1 MQRYLIPAYRQ
12 AGSLLDTNILKL
24 HKSLV
29 TAVVQ
34 LIKDIVLGGQYA
46 EKAIETVIGS
56 NPKWG
61 SRDRSFI
68 VETTIVLVRNYR
80 LATYLSGQEWGSSDI
95 NHWQLFAA
103 WWLKEGSEL
112 PEWTEFD
119 GLDKAFV
126 DARYEAAQKHR
137 AIFFSLPDWLDEL
150 GVKEL
155 GADAWIKEVEA
166 MHQSPSVVLR
176 VNTTRISPAKL
187 AERFAKQEIE
197 THMLPWAP
205 DALVLA
211 KRKHL
216 TNLPEFKEGLFEI
229 QDAASQ
235 LIAPLLQL
243 KPGQMVIDACAGAG
257 GKTLQ
262 IADIMRNQ
270 GRIAAMEPEAIKL
283 KNTDIRSKR
292 AGFNIIQSVHLSSPE
307 VIKQYTG
314 KADRLLLD
322 VPCSGLGVLKR
333 NADAKWKLTPEHIAE
348 VQQLQQRI
356 LTEYWPMLKPGGI
369 MVYATCSI
377 LPSED
382 EKQVEQLLES
392 TSQFELLEQHYY
404 LPSELGFDGFY
415 AAVLQRK
422 K

>member
-1 MQRYLIPAYRQ
+1 MSSPR
-12 AGSLLDTNILKL
+12 L
-24 HKSLV
+24 HKTLV

-34 LIKDIVLGGQYA
+34 LIKDIVPGGQYA
-46 EKAIETVIGS
+46 EKGIEQVISS

-80 LATYLSGQEWGSSDI
+80 LATYLSGQEWGSDNI
-95 NHWQLFAA
+95 NHWHLFGA
-103 WWLKEGSEL
+103 WWLHDGFEL
-112 PEWTEFD
+112 PQWPEFE
-119 GLDKAFV
+119 GLDKDFV
-126 DARYEAAQKHR
+126 DARFEAAQRHR

-155 GADAWIKEVEA
+155 GADAWLKELAA

-176 VNTTRISPAKL
+176 VNTFRISPEKL
-187 AERFAKQEIE
+187 AERLAKQEIE
-197 THMLPWAP
+197 TYTLPWAP

-216 TNLPEFKEGLFEI
+216 MNLPEFKEGLFEI

-235 LIAPLLQL
+235 LVVPLLQL

-262 IADIMRNQ
+262 IADLMRNQ
-270 GRIAAMEPEAIKL
+270 GRIAALEPEAIKL
-283 KNTDIRSKR
+283 KNTDMRSKR

-307 VIKQYTG
+307 VIKQYTA

-333 NADAKWKLTPEHIAE
+333 NADAKWKLTLAHVQE
-348 VQQLQQRI
+348 VEQLQQRI
-356 LTEYWPMLKPGGI
+356 LTDYWPMLKPSGI

-382 EKQVEQLLES
+382 EKQVEHFLEDN
-392 TSQFELLEQHYY
+392 TQFELLQQQYY
-404 LPSELGFDGFY
+404 LPSEWGFDGFY